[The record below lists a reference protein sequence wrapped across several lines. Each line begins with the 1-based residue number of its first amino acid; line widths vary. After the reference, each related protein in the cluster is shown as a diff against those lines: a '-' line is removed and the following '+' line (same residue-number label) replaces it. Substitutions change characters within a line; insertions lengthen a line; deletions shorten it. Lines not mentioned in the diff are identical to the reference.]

1 MANFAATIGTS
12 ATVIRA
18 KNSKRIHLW
27 FENLSSGTVF
37 VGDSS
42 SVTTSNGIRLAQNE
56 VMELKHEGG
65 HNKFFYKGDW
75 YGIVASGTSNVQGLE
90 LEESKQLI

>member
-1 MANFAATIGTS
+1 
-12 ATVIRA
+12 
-18 KNSKRIHLW
+18 
-27 FENLSSGTVF
+27 
-37 VGDSS
+37 
-42 SVTTSNGIRLAQNE
+42 
-56 VMELKHEGG
+56 MELKHEGG